1 LLAIASGI
9 TISGA
14 YKPVSP
20 FIMIISQLT
29 RYIRHMM
36 TISILLPLKMRLSAL
51 SLTFSSLLALST
63 ATPVMAQTEAYDAIA
78 SAESQWDFINT
89 YCTECHNFEDYSG
102 GLDFTTMFV
111 DEVPENAHV
120 WEKAIQKLRGRM
132 MPPPGQEKPGEEA
145 RISFVNWLEAY
156 LDEAAEKD
164 PVYHSH
170 AIHRLN
176 RKEYAN
182 AIRDLTG
189 LGIKPADILPE
200 DSSLDGFDN
209 IAEALDVTPAFIN
222 QYVLAARSVMEQAI
236 GDKTPATGS
245 TTYFP
250 EEELPIR
257 MQGGGSQQQHI
268 AGLPLGTR
276 GGMLV
281 DHWFPADGEYAVNV
295 GDFNL
300 YAWMFN
306 IEFENTMIVT
316 VDGEK
321 VYQTVLGGDK
331 DRIALDLDQ
340 AAPMDD
346 INGRT
351 KNIRFSTTAGP
362 HKVGVTFIRRTFAE
376 SDDRLEP
383 PIPGTLQDRILSIP
397 SVEIRGP
404 FNPSGLSST
413 PSREK
418 IFSCYPL
425 NSSEETECAT
435 QIITEFA
442 TLAYRRPVTEQEM
455 GPLLAFYNQGFDMG
469 GFEEGV
475 RRALTRALASP
486 NFLYRIQTAPDNLAP
501 GEVYEIDDLELAT
514 RLSFFLWSSIPD
526 RELLDLAIAGKLSDP
541 AVMNQQIDRM
551 IEDPRSFTLSSNFA
565 YQWLGLSKLDEI
577 NPDGGVYPYAFGAGD
592 LRPDFKQEL
601 ELFIDAIIRD
611 DHSVVDLL
619 DAKFSF
625 LNERLALHYG
635 INNVKGNRLRRVEL
649 EDSTRWGL
657 LGKGGILMSSAYPNR
672 TSPVLRGA
680 WILENIMGTPPPV
693 PPPNV
698 EDLPENETGKP
709 ATTVRE
715 RLEQHRANPTCNAC
729 HAVMDPLG
737 FALENFDAVGHWREI
752 DRFSRDMID
761 SSGVLPSGAGVNGPD
776 DLRMSLTEDPAM
788 FARTVT
794 TRLMTYA
801 LGRPLEAEDMPLVR
815 TLVKNAAAEDYRF
828 SSLIKGIVAS
838 QAFRF
843 NAVPDNEGHE
853 NMVAD
858 N

>member
-1 LLAIASGI
+1 
-9 TISGA
+9 
-14 YKPVSP
+14 
-20 FIMIISQLT
+20 
-29 RYIRHMM
+29 MM
-36 TISILLPLKMRLSAL
+36 TRTDKLNPLLLIPALL
-51 SLTFSSLLALST
+51 SLVAANPLA
-63 ATPVMAQTEAYDAIA
+63 AQQDAAYDAMA
-78 SAESQWDFINT
+78 NADQQWEFINE

-102 GLDFTTMFV
+102 GVDFTTMFV
-111 DEVPENAHV
+111 DEIPQHAET
-120 WEKAIQKLRGRM
+120 WEKAVMKLRGRM
-132 MPPPGQEKPGEEA
+132 MPPPGQETPSEETLE
-145 RISFVNWLEAY
+145 SFVTWLESY

-164 PVYHSH
+164 PVYHSMP
-170 AIHRLN
+170 IHRLN
-176 RKEYAN
+176 RKEYTN

-189 LGIKPADILPE
+189 IEIEPAAILPE
-200 DSSLDGFDN
+200 DNSLDGFDN
-209 IAEALDVTPAFIN
+209 IAEALNVTPAFIN
-222 QYVLAARSVMEQAI
+222 QYVLAARSIMEQAI
-236 GDKTPATGS
+236 GDKSPATGS

-268 AGLPLGTR
+268 EGLPLGTR

-281 DHWFPADGEYAVNV
+281 EHWFPADGEYAVNV

-300 YAWMFN
+300 FAWMFN

-321 VYQTVLGGDK
+321 VYQTVLGGDE

-351 KNIRFSTTAGP
+351 KDIRFTTTAGP
-362 HKVGVTFIRRTFAE
+362 HNIGVTFIRRTFAE

-404 FNPSGLSST
+404 FNPTGISMT

-418 IFSCYPL
+418 IFSCYPE
-425 NSSEETECAT
+425 SPAEEMDCALE
-435 QIITEFA
+435 IITDF
-442 TLAYRRPVTEQEM
+442 TSLAYRRPLTDDDM
-455 GPLLAFYNQGFDMG
+455 TPLLDFYDQGYAIG

-486 NFLYRIQTAPDNLAP
+486 NFLYRIQTGPQDLEP
-501 GEVYEIDDLELAT
+501 GEVYALDDLELAT

-526 RELLDLAIAGKLSDP
+526 RELLDLAIAGELSDLDTFD
-541 AVMNQQIDRM
+541 AQIERM
-551 IEDPRSFTLSSNFA
+551 IADPRSSTLASNFA
-565 YQWLGLSKLDEI
+565 YQWLELSKLDEI
-577 NPDGGVYPYAFGAGD
+577 NPDGGIFPYAFGAGD
-592 LRPDFKQEL
+592 LRPDFKREL
-601 ELFIDAIIRD
+601 ELFIDSIIRED
-611 DHSVVDLL
+611 QSVMTLL
-619 DAKFSF
+619 TADYSF

-635 INNVKGNRLRRVEL
+635 IRNVKGNRFRRVEL
-649 EDSTRWGL
+649 ADSSRWGL
-657 LGKGGILMSSAYPNR
+657 LGKGGILMSAAYPNR

-693 PPPNV
+693 PPPDV
-698 EDLPENETGKP
+698 EDLAENEVGKP

-715 RLEQHRANPTCNAC
+715 RLEQHRQNPTCFAC

-737 FALENFDAVGHWREI
+737 FALENFDAVGHWRNI
-752 DRFSRDMID
+752 DRYSRDPID
-761 SSGVLPSGAGVNGPD
+761 ASGVLPSGEPVDGPD
-776 DLRMSLTEDPAM
+776 DLRKALTEDPSM

-794 TRLMTYA
+794 TRLLTYA
-801 LGRPLEAEDMPLVR
+801 LGRPVEAVDMPQVRELVR
-815 TLVKNAAAEDYRF
+815 QAAQDDYRF
-828 SSLIKGIVAS
+828 SSLIKGIANS
-838 QAFRF
+838 EAFRYSV
-843 NAVPDNEGHE
+843 VPGASDDGH
-853 NMVAD
+853 MVAD

>member
-1 LLAIASGI
+1 
-9 TISGA
+9 
-14 YKPVSP
+14 
-20 FIMIISQLT
+20 
-29 RYIRHMM
+29 MM
-36 TISILLPLKMRLSAL
+36 TRTDKLNPLLLIPALL
-51 SLTFSSLLALST
+51 SLVAANPLA
-63 ATPVMAQTEAYDAIA
+63 AQQDAAYDAMA
-78 SAESQWDFINT
+78 NADQQWEFINE

-102 GLDFTTMFV
+102 GVDFTTMFV
-111 DEVPENAHV
+111 DEIPQHAET
-120 WEKAIQKLRGRM
+120 WEKAVMKLRGRM
-132 MPPPGQEKPGEEA
+132 MPPPGQETPSEETLE
-145 RISFVNWLEAY
+145 SFVTWLESY

-164 PVYHSH
+164 PVYHSMP
-170 AIHRLN
+170 IHRLN
-176 RKEYAN
+176 RKEYTN

-189 LGIKPADILPE
+189 IEIEPAAILPE
-200 DSSLDGFDN
+200 DNSLDGFDN
-209 IAEALDVTPAFIN
+209 IAEALNVTPAFIN
-222 QYVLAARSVMEQAI
+222 QYVLAARSIMEQAI
-236 GDKTPATGS
+236 GDKSPATGS

-268 AGLPLGTR
+268 EGLPLGTR

-281 DHWFPADGEYAVNV
+281 EHWFPADGEYAVNV

-300 YAWMFN
+300 FAWMFN

-321 VYQTVLGGDK
+321 VYQTVLGGDE

-351 KNIRFSTTAGP
+351 KDIRFTTTAGP
-362 HKVGVTFIRRTFAE
+362 HNIGVTFIRRTFAE

-404 FNPSGLSST
+404 FNPTGISMT

-418 IFSCYPL
+418 IFSCYPE
-425 NSSEETECAT
+425 SPAEEMDCALE
-435 QIITEFA
+435 IITDF
-442 TLAYRRPVTEQEM
+442 TSLAYRRPLTDDDM
-455 GPLLAFYNQGFDMG
+455 TPLLDFYDQGYAIG

-486 NFLYRIQTAPDNLAP
+486 NFLYRIQTGPQDLEP
-501 GEVYEIDDLELAT
+501 GEVYALDDLELAT

-526 RELLDLAIAGKLSDP
+526 RELLDLAIAGELSDLDTFD
-541 AVMNQQIDRM
+541 AQIERM
-551 IEDPRSFTLSSNFA
+551 IADPRSSTLASNFA
-565 YQWLGLSKLDEI
+565 YQWLELSKLDEI
-577 NPDGGVYPYAFGAGD
+577 KPDGGIFPYAFGAGD
-592 LRPDFKQEL
+592 LRPDFKREL
-601 ELFIDAIIRD
+601 ELFIDSIIRED
-611 DHSVVDLL
+611 QSVMALL
-619 DAKFSF
+619 TADYSF

-635 INNVKGNRLRRVEL
+635 IRNVKGNRFRRVEL
-649 EDSTRWGL
+649 ADSSRWGL
-657 LGKGGILMSSAYPNR
+657 LGKGGILMSAAYPNR

-693 PPPNV
+693 PPPDV
-698 EDLPENETGKP
+698 EDLAENEVGKP

-715 RLEQHRANPTCNAC
+715 RLEQHRQNPTCFAC

-737 FALENFDAVGHWREI
+737 FALENFDAVGHWRNI
-752 DRFSRDMID
+752 DRYSRDPID
-761 SSGVLPSGAGVNGPD
+761 ASGVLPSGEPVDGPD
-776 DLRMSLTEDPAM
+776 DLRKALTEDPSM

-794 TRLMTYA
+794 TRLLTYA
-801 LGRPLEAEDMPLVR
+801 LGRPVEAVDMPQVRELVR
-815 TLVKNAAAEDYRF
+815 QAAQDDYRF
-828 SSLIKGIVAS
+828 SSLIKGIANS
-838 QAFRF
+838 EAFRYSV
-843 NAVPDNEGHE
+843 VPGASDDGH
-853 NMVAD
+853 MVAD

>member
-1 LLAIASGI
+1 MTLPMLNLQFPRLALVLS
-9 TISGA
+9 
-14 YKPVSP
+14 
-20 FIMIISQLT
+20 
-29 RYIRHMM
+29 
-36 TISILLPLKMRLSAL
+36 SILAL
-51 SLTFSSLLALST
+51 
-63 ATPVMAQTEAYDAIA
+63 TPINTIQAQEQAFQAMANGDA
-78 SAESQWDFINT
+78 QWEFINQ

-111 DEVPENAHV
+111 DEIPENAHV

-132 MPPPGQEKPGEEA
+132 MPPPGQEKPGEQSLF
-145 RISFVNWLEAY
+145 SFVNWLESY
-156 LDEAAEKD
+156 LDEAAEVD
-164 PVYHSH
+164 PVYHGIP
-170 AIHRLN
+170 IHRLN
-176 RKEYAN
+176 RKEYGN
-182 AIRDLTG
+182 AIRDLTS
-189 LGIKPADILPE
+189 IEIEPADILPE
-200 DSSLDGFDN
+200 DNSLEGFDN

-222 QYVLAARSVMEQAI
+222 QYVLAARSIMEQAI
-236 GDKTPATGS
+236 GDKTPSTGS

-250 EEELPIR
+250 KEDLPIR

-276 GGMLV
+276 GGMLIE
-281 DHWFPADGEYAVNV
+281 HWFPADGEYAINV

-300 YAWMFN
+300 FAWMFN

-321 VYQTVLGGDK
+321 IYQTVLGGDD

-351 KNIRFSTTAGP
+351 KNIPFTTTAGP

-404 FNPSGLSST
+404 FNPTGLSAT
-413 PSREK
+413 PSRDK
-418 IFSCYPL
+418 IFSCYPESTVQE
-425 NSSEETECAT
+425 NECA
-435 QIITEFA
+435 ITVITDFA
-442 TLAYRRPVTEQEM
+442 TLAYRRPVTEQDME
-455 GPLLAFYNQGFDMG
+455 PLLAFYEQGYGLG

-486 NFLYRIQTAPDNLAP
+486 NFLYRTQTTPENIAP
-501 GEVYEIDDLELAT
+501 GAIYALDDIELAT

-526 RELLDLAIAGKLSDP
+526 RELLNLATAGQLSQP
-541 AVMNQQIDRM
+541 GVINQQIDRM
-551 IEDPRSFTLSSNFA
+551 IADPRSSILASNFA

-577 NPDGGVYPYAFGAGD
+577 NPDGAIYPYAYGAGD
-592 LRPDFKQEL
+592 LRPDFRIEL
-601 ELFIDAIIRD
+601 ELFIDSLIKD
-611 DHSVVDLL
+611 DRSVIDLL
-619 DAKFSF
+619 DANFSY

-635 INNVKGNRLRRVEL
+635 INTVKGNRFRRVEL
-649 EDSTRWGL
+649 QDSTRWGL
-657 LGKGGILMSSAYPNR
+657 MGKGGILMSSAYPNR

-698 EDLPENETGKP
+698 EDLPENVAGEA
-709 ATTVRE
+709 ATTVRA

-752 DRFSRDMID
+752 DRFSRDPID
-761 SSGVLPSGAGVNGPD
+761 SSGVLPSGAPVNGPN
-776 DLRMSLTEDPAM
+776 DLRESLTADPAM
-788 FARTVT
+788 FSRTVT
-794 TRLMTYA
+794 TRLMTFA
-801 LGRPLEAEDMPLVR
+801 LGRPVEASDMPLVR
-815 TLVKNAAAEDYRF
+815 SLVENAATEEYRF
-828 SSLIKGIVAS
+828 SSLIKGIVS
-838 QAFRF
+838 SPAFQY
-843 NAVPDNEGHE
+843 NIAPSAEQDLLVAE
-853 NMVAD
+853 N
-858 N
+858 

>member
-1 LLAIASGI
+1 
-9 TISGA
+9 
-14 YKPVSP
+14 
-20 FIMIISQLT
+20 
-29 RYIRHMM
+29 M
-36 TISILLPLKMRLSAL
+36 TISTLLPLKRRFSAL
-51 SLTFSSLLALST
+51 SLTFTSVLLLATTSP
-63 ATPVMAQTEAYDAIA
+63 ARAQTGAYDAMA
-78 SAESQWDFINT
+78 NAESQWDFINT

-132 MPPPGQEKPGEEA
+132 MPPPGQEKPGEETLV
-145 RISFVNWLEAY
+145 SFVNWLESY
-156 LDEAAEKD
+156 LDEAAQKD
-164 PVYHSH
+164 PVYHSLS
-170 AIHRLN
+170 IHRLN

-189 LGIKPADILPE
+189 LEIKPADILPE
-200 DSSLDGFDN
+200 DNSLDGFDN

-222 QYVLAARSVMEQAI
+222 QYVLAARAIMEQAV
-236 GDKTPATGS
+236 GDKSPATGS

-257 MQGGGSQQQHI
+257 MQGGGSQQQHV

-351 KNIRFSTTAGP
+351 KDIRFSTTAGP

-418 IFSCYPL
+418 IFSCYPE
-425 NSSEETECAT
+425 NSAEESQCAME
-435 QIITEFA
+435 IITDFA
-442 TLAYRRPVTEQEM
+442 TLAYRRPLTEQDME
-455 GPLLAFYNQGFDMG
+455 PLLAFYRQGFDMG

-486 NFLYRIQTAPDNLAP
+486 NFLYRTQTPPENLEP
-501 GEVYEIDDLELAT
+501 GDVYEIDDLELAT

-526 RELLDLAIAGKLSDP
+526 RELLDLAISGELSDP
-541 AVMNQQIDRM
+541 AVMDKQIDRM
-551 IEDPRSFTLSSNFA
+551 IADPRSFTLASNFA

-592 LRPDFKQEL
+592 LRPDFKKEL

-625 LNERLALHYG
+625 INERLALHYG
-635 INNVKGNRLRRVEL
+635 INSVKGNRFRRVEL
-649 EDSTRWGL
+649 DDSTRWGL

-752 DRFSRDMID
+752 DRFSRDPID

-776 DLRMSLTEDPAM
+776 DLRKSLTDNPSM

-801 LGRPLEAEDMPLVR
+801 LGRAVEAEDMPLVR
-815 TLVKNAAAEDYRF
+815 SLVRSSAAEDYRF
-828 SSLIKGIVAS
+828 SSLIKGIVS
-838 QAFRF
+838 SPAFRF
-843 NAVPDNEGHE
+843 NAVPESGNDE
-853 NMVAD
+853 NMVAE

>member
-1 LLAIASGI
+1 
-9 TISGA
+9 
-14 YKPVSP
+14 
-20 FIMIISQLT
+20 
-29 RYIRHMM
+29 MM
-36 TISILLPLKMRLSAL
+36 TRTDKLNPLLLIPALL
-51 SLTFSSLLALST
+51 SLVAANPLA
-63 ATPVMAQTEAYDAIA
+63 AQQDAAYDAMA
-78 SAESQWDFINT
+78 NADQQWEFINE

-102 GLDFTTMFV
+102 GVDFTTMFV
-111 DEVPENAHV
+111 DEIPQHAET
-120 WEKAIQKLRGRM
+120 WEKAVMKLRGRM
-132 MPPPGQEKPGEEA
+132 MPPPGQETPSEETLE
-145 RISFVNWLEAY
+145 SFVTWLESY

-164 PVYHSH
+164 PVYHSMP
-170 AIHRLN
+170 IHRLN
-176 RKEYAN
+176 RKEYTN

-189 LGIKPADILPE
+189 IEIEPAAILPE
-200 DSSLDGFDN
+200 DNSLDGFDN
-209 IAEALDVTPAFIN
+209 ISEALNVTPAFIN
-222 QYVLAARSVMEQAI
+222 QYVLAARSIMEQAI
-236 GDKTPATGS
+236 GDKSPATGS

-268 AGLPLGTR
+268 EGLPLGTR

-281 DHWFPADGEYAVNV
+281 EHWFPADGEYAVNV

-300 YAWMFN
+300 FAWMFN

-321 VYQTVLGGDK
+321 VYQTVLGGDE

-351 KNIRFSTTAGP
+351 KDIRFTTTAGP
-362 HKVGVTFIRRTFAE
+362 HNIGVTFIRRTFAE

-404 FNPSGLSST
+404 FNPTGISMT

-418 IFSCYPL
+418 IFSCYPE
-425 NSSEETECAT
+425 SPAEEMDCALE
-435 QIITEFA
+435 IITDF
-442 TLAYRRPVTEQEM
+442 TSLAYRRPLTDDDM
-455 GPLLAFYNQGFDMG
+455 TPLLDFYDQGYAIG

-486 NFLYRIQTAPDNLAP
+486 NFLYRIQTGPQDLEP
-501 GEVYEIDDLELAT
+501 GEVYALDDLELAT

-526 RELLDLAIAGKLSDP
+526 RELLDLAIAGELSDLDTFD
-541 AVMNQQIDRM
+541 AQIERM
-551 IEDPRSFTLSSNFA
+551 IADPRSSTLASNFA
-565 YQWLGLSKLDEI
+565 YQWLELSKLDEI
-577 NPDGGVYPYAFGAGD
+577 NPDGGIFPYAFGAGD
-592 LRPDFKQEL
+592 LRPDFKREL
-601 ELFIDAIIRD
+601 ELFIDSIIRED
-611 DHSVVDLL
+611 QSVMALL
-619 DAKFSF
+619 TADYSF

-635 INNVKGNRLRRVEL
+635 IRNVKGNRFRRVEL
-649 EDSTRWGL
+649 ADSSRWGL
-657 LGKGGILMSSAYPNR
+657 LGKGGILMSAAYPNR

-693 PPPNV
+693 PPPDV
-698 EDLPENETGKP
+698 EDLAENEVGKP

-715 RLEQHRANPTCNAC
+715 RLEQHRQNPTCFAC

-737 FALENFDAVGHWREI
+737 FALENFDAVGHWRNI
-752 DRFSRDMID
+752 DRYSRDPID
-761 SSGVLPSGAGVNGPD
+761 ASGVLPSGEPVDGPD
-776 DLRMSLTEDPAM
+776 DLRKALTEDPSM

-794 TRLMTYA
+794 TRLLTYA
-801 LGRPLEAEDMPLVR
+801 LGRPVEAVDMPQVRELVR
-815 TLVKNAAAEDYRF
+815 QAAQDDYRF
-828 SSLIKGIVAS
+828 SSLIKGIANS
-838 QAFRF
+838 EAFRYSV
-843 NAVPDNEGHE
+843 VPGASDDGH
-853 NMVAD
+853 MVAD

>member
-1 LLAIASGI
+1 
-9 TISGA
+9 
-14 YKPVSP
+14 
-20 FIMIISQLT
+20 
-29 RYIRHMM
+29 MM
-36 TISILLPLKMRLSAL
+36 TRTDKLNPLLLIPALL
-51 SLTFSSLLALST
+51 SLVAANPLA
-63 ATPVMAQTEAYDAIA
+63 AQQDAAYDAMA
-78 SAESQWDFINT
+78 NADQQLEFINE

-102 GLDFTTMFV
+102 GVDFTTMFV
-111 DEVPENAHV
+111 DEIPQHAET
-120 WEKAIQKLRGRM
+120 WEKAVMKLRGRM
-132 MPPPGQEKPGEEA
+132 MPPPGQETPSEETLE
-145 RISFVNWLEAY
+145 SFVTWLESY

-164 PVYHSH
+164 PVYHSMP
-170 AIHRLN
+170 IHRLN
-176 RKEYAN
+176 RKEYTN

-189 LGIKPADILPE
+189 IEIEPAAILPE
-200 DSSLDGFDN
+200 DNSLDGFDN
-209 IAEALDVTPAFIN
+209 IAEALNVTPAFIN
-222 QYVLAARSVMEQAI
+222 QYVLAARSIMEQAI
-236 GDKTPATGS
+236 GDKSPATGS

-268 AGLPLGTR
+268 EGLPLGTR

-281 DHWFPADGEYAVNV
+281 EHWFPADGEYAVNV

-300 YAWMFN
+300 FAWMFN

-321 VYQTVLGGDK
+321 VYQTVLGGDE

-351 KNIRFSTTAGP
+351 KDIRFTTTAGP
-362 HKVGVTFIRRTFAE
+362 HNIGVTFIRRTFAE

-404 FNPSGLSST
+404 FNPTGISMT

-418 IFSCYPL
+418 IFSCYPE
-425 NSSEETECAT
+425 SPAEEMDCALE
-435 QIITEFA
+435 IITDF
-442 TLAYRRPVTEQEM
+442 TSLAYRRPLTDDDM
-455 GPLLAFYNQGFDMG
+455 TPLLDFYDQGYAIG

-486 NFLYRIQTAPDNLAP
+486 NFLYRIQTGPQDLEP
-501 GEVYEIDDLELAT
+501 GEVYALDDLELAT

-526 RELLDLAIAGKLSDP
+526 RELLDLAIAGELSDLDTFD
-541 AVMNQQIDRM
+541 AQIERM
-551 IEDPRSFTLSSNFA
+551 IADPRSSTLASNFA
-565 YQWLGLSKLDEI
+565 YQWLELSKLDEI
-577 NPDGGVYPYAFGAGD
+577 NPDGGIFPYAFGAGD
-592 LRPDFKQEL
+592 LRPDFKREL
-601 ELFIDAIIRD
+601 ELFIDSIIRED
-611 DHSVVDLL
+611 QSVMALL
-619 DAKFSF
+619 TADYSF

-635 INNVKGNRLRRVEL
+635 IRNVKGNRFRRVEL
-649 EDSTRWGL
+649 ADSSRWGL
-657 LGKGGILMSSAYPNR
+657 LGKGGILMSAAYPNR

-693 PPPNV
+693 PPPDV
-698 EDLPENETGKP
+698 EDLAENEVGKP

-715 RLEQHRANPTCNAC
+715 RLEQHRQNPTCFAC

-737 FALENFDAVGHWREI
+737 FALENFDAVGHWRNI
-752 DRFSRDMID
+752 DRYSRDPID
-761 SSGVLPSGAGVNGPD
+761 ASGVLPSGEPVDGPD
-776 DLRMSLTEDPAM
+776 DLRKALTEDPSM

-794 TRLMTYA
+794 TRLLTYA
-801 LGRPLEAEDMPLVR
+801 LGRPVEAVDMPQVRELVR
-815 TLVKNAAAEDYRF
+815 QAAQDDYRF
-828 SSLIKGIVAS
+828 SSLIKGIANS
-838 QAFRF
+838 EAFRYSV
-843 NAVPDNEGHE
+843 VPGASDDGH
-853 NMVAD
+853 MVAD

>member
-1 LLAIASGI
+1 
-9 TISGA
+9 
-14 YKPVSP
+14 
-20 FIMIISQLT
+20 
-29 RYIRHMM
+29 MM
-36 TISILLPLKMRLSAL
+36 TRTDKLNPLLLIPALL
-51 SLTFSSLLALST
+51 SLVAANPLA
-63 ATPVMAQTEAYDAIA
+63 AQQDAAYDAMA
-78 SAESQWDFINT
+78 NADQQWEFINE

-102 GLDFTTMFV
+102 GVDFTTMFV
-111 DEVPENAHV
+111 DEIPQHAET
-120 WEKAIQKLRGRM
+120 WEKAVMKLRGRM
-132 MPPPGQEKPGEEA
+132 MPPPGQETPSEETLE
-145 RISFVNWLEAY
+145 SFVTWLESY

-164 PVYHSH
+164 PVYHSMP
-170 AIHRLN
+170 IHRLN
-176 RKEYAN
+176 RKEYTN

-189 LGIKPADILPE
+189 IEIEPAAILPE
-200 DSSLDGFDN
+200 DNSLDGFDN
-209 IAEALDVTPAFIN
+209 IAEALNVTPAFIN
-222 QYVLAARSVMEQAI
+222 QYVLAARSIMEQAI
-236 GDKTPATGS
+236 GDKSPATGS

-268 AGLPLGTR
+268 EGLPLGTR

-281 DHWFPADGEYAVNV
+281 EHWFPADGEYAVNV

-300 YAWMFN
+300 FAWMFN

-321 VYQTVLGGDK
+321 VYQTVLGGDE

-351 KNIRFSTTAGP
+351 KDIRFTTTAGP
-362 HKVGVTFIRRTFAE
+362 HNIGVTFIRRTFAE

-404 FNPSGLSST
+404 FNPTGISMT

-418 IFSCYPL
+418 IFSCYPE
-425 NSSEETECAT
+425 SPAEEMDCALE
-435 QIITEFA
+435 IITDF
-442 TLAYRRPVTEQEM
+442 TSLAYRRPLTDDDM
-455 GPLLAFYNQGFDMG
+455 TPLLDFYDQGYAIG

-486 NFLYRIQTAPDNLAP
+486 NFLYRIQTGPQDLEP
-501 GEVYEIDDLELAT
+501 GEVYALDDLELAT

-526 RELLDLAIAGKLSDP
+526 RELLDLAIAGELSDLDTFD
-541 AVMNQQIDRM
+541 AQIERM
-551 IEDPRSFTLSSNFA
+551 IADPRSSTLASNFA
-565 YQWLGLSKLDEI
+565 YQWLELSKLDEI
-577 NPDGGVYPYAFGAGD
+577 NPDGGFFPYAFGAGD
-592 LRPDFKQEL
+592 LRPDFKREL
-601 ELFIDAIIRD
+601 ELFIDSIIRED
-611 DHSVVDLL
+611 QSVMALL
-619 DAKFSF
+619 TADYSF

-635 INNVKGNRLRRVEL
+635 IRNVKGNRFRRVEL
-649 EDSTRWGL
+649 ADSSRWGL
-657 LGKGGILMSSAYPNR
+657 LGKGGILMSAAYPNR

-693 PPPNV
+693 PPPDV
-698 EDLPENETGKP
+698 EDLAENEVGKP

-715 RLEQHRANPTCNAC
+715 RLEQHRQNPTCFAC

-737 FALENFDAVGHWREI
+737 FALENFDAVGHWRNI
-752 DRFSRDMID
+752 DRYSRDPID
-761 SSGVLPSGAGVNGPD
+761 ASGVLPSGEPIDGPD
-776 DLRMSLTEDPAM
+776 DLRKALTEDPSM

-794 TRLMTYA
+794 TRLLTYA
-801 LGRPLEAEDMPLVR
+801 LGRPVEAVDMPQVRELVR
-815 TLVKNAAAEDYRF
+815 QAAQDDYRF
-828 SSLIKGIVAS
+828 SSLIKGIANS
-838 QAFRF
+838 EAFRYSV
-843 NAVPDNEGHE
+843 VPGASDDGH
-853 NMVAD
+853 MVAD

>member
-1 LLAIASGI
+1 
-9 TISGA
+9 
-14 YKPVSP
+14 
-20 FIMIISQLT
+20 
-29 RYIRHMM
+29 MM
-36 TISILLPLKMRLSAL
+36 TRTDKLNPLLLIPALL
-51 SLTFSSLLALST
+51 SLVAANPLA
-63 ATPVMAQTEAYDAIA
+63 AQQDAAYDAMA
-78 SAESQWDFINT
+78 NADQQWEFINE

-102 GLDFTTMFV
+102 GVDFTTMFV
-111 DEVPENAHV
+111 DEIPQHAET
-120 WEKAIQKLRGRM
+120 WEKAVMKLRGRM
-132 MPPPGQEKPGEEA
+132 MPPPGQETPSEETLE
-145 RISFVNWLEAY
+145 SFVTWLESY

-164 PVYHSH
+164 PVYHSMP
-170 AIHRLN
+170 IHRLN
-176 RKEYAN
+176 RKEYTN

-189 LGIKPADILPE
+189 IEIEPAAILPE
-200 DSSLDGFDN
+200 DNSLDGFDN
-209 IAEALDVTPAFIN
+209 IAEALNVTPAFIN
-222 QYVLAARSVMEQAI
+222 QYVLAARSIMEQAI
-236 GDKTPATGS
+236 GDKSPATGS

-268 AGLPLGTR
+268 EGLPLGTR

-281 DHWFPADGEYAVNV
+281 EHWFPADGEYAVNV

-300 YAWMFN
+300 FAWMFN

-321 VYQTVLGGDK
+321 VYQTVLGGDE

-351 KNIRFSTTAGP
+351 KDIRFTTTAGP
-362 HKVGVTFIRRTFAE
+362 HNIGVTFIRRTFAE

-404 FNPSGLSST
+404 FNPTGISMT

-418 IFSCYPL
+418 IFSCYPE
-425 NSSEETECAT
+425 SPAEEMDCALE
-435 QIITEFA
+435 IITDF
-442 TLAYRRPVTEQEM
+442 TSLAYRRPLTDDDM
-455 GPLLAFYNQGFDMG
+455 TPLLDFYDQGYAIG

-486 NFLYRIQTAPDNLAP
+486 NFLYRIQTGPQDLEP
-501 GEVYEIDDLELAT
+501 GEVYALDDLELAT

-526 RELLDLAIAGKLSDP
+526 RELLDLAIAGELSDP
-541 AVMNQQIDRM
+541 DTFDAQIDRM
-551 IEDPRSFTLSSNFA
+551 IADPRSSTLASNFA
-565 YQWLGLSKLDEI
+565 YQWLELSKLDEI
-577 NPDGGVYPYAFGAGD
+577 NPDGGIFPYAFGAGD
-592 LRPDFKQEL
+592 LRPDFKREL
-601 ELFIDAIIRD
+601 ELFIDSIIRED
-611 DHSVVDLL
+611 QSVMALL
-619 DAKFSF
+619 TADYSF

-635 INNVKGNRLRRVEL
+635 IRNVKGNRFRRVEL
-649 EDSTRWGL
+649 ADSSRWGL
-657 LGKGGILMSSAYPNR
+657 LGKGGILMSAAYPNR

-693 PPPNV
+693 PPPDV
-698 EDLPENETGKP
+698 EDLAENEVGKP

-715 RLEQHRANPTCNAC
+715 RLEQHRQNPTCFAC

-737 FALENFDAVGHWREI
+737 FALENFDAVGHWRNI
-752 DRFSRDMID
+752 DRYSRDPID
-761 SSGVLPSGAGVNGPD
+761 ASGVLPSGEPVDGPD
-776 DLRMSLTEDPAM
+776 DLRKALTEDPSM

-794 TRLMTYA
+794 TRLLTYA
-801 LGRPLEAEDMPLVR
+801 LGRPVEAVDMPQVRELVR
-815 TLVKNAAAEDYRF
+815 QAAQDDYRF
-828 SSLIKGIVAS
+828 SSLIKGIANS
-838 QAFRF
+838 EAFRYSV
-843 NAVPDNEGHE
+843 VPGASDDGH
-853 NMVAD
+853 MVAD

>member
-1 LLAIASGI
+1 MTLPMFNLQF
-9 TISGA
+9 
-14 YKPVSP
+14 PR
-20 FIMIISQLT
+20 LT
-29 RYIRHMM
+29 LVLS
-36 TISILLPLKMRLSAL
+36 SILAL
-51 SLTFSSLLALST
+51 APFNTIQAQEQALQ
-63 ATPVMAQTEAYDAIA
+63 AMANGDA
-78 SAESQWDFINT
+78 QWEFINQ

-111 DEVPENAHV
+111 DEIPENAHV

-132 MPPPGQEKPGEEA
+132 MPPPGQEKPGEETLF
-145 RISFVNWLEAY
+145 SFVSWLESY
-156 LDEAAEKD
+156 LDEASEVD
-164 PVYHSH
+164 PVYHGIP
-170 AIHRLN
+170 IHRLN

-189 LGIKPADILPE
+189 IEINPADILPE
-200 DSSLDGFDN
+200 DNSLEGFDN

-222 QYVLAARSVMEQAI
+222 QYVLAARSIMEQAI
-236 GDKTPATGS
+236 GDKTPSTGS

-276 GGMLV
+276 GGMLI

-300 YAWMFN
+300 FAWMFN

-321 VYQTVLGGDK
+321 VYQTVLGGDN

-351 KNIRFSTTAGP
+351 KNIPFTTTAGP

-404 FNPSGLSST
+404 FNPTGLSAT
-413 PSREK
+413 PSRDK
-418 IFSCYPL
+418 IFSCYPE
-425 NSSEETECAT
+425 NTAQENDCA
-435 QIITEFA
+435 ISLITDFA
-442 TLAYRRPVTEQEM
+442 TLAYRRPVTEEDM
-455 GPLLAFYNQGFDMG
+455 EPLLAFYEQGYGLG

-475 RRALTRALASP
+475 RRALTRTLASP
-486 NFLYRIQTAPDNLAP
+486 NFLYRTQTTPANIAP
-501 GEVYEIDDLELAT
+501 GAIYALDDLELAT

-526 RELLDLAIAGKLSDP
+526 RELLDLAKAGQLSEPD
-541 AVMNQQIDRM
+541 VMNQQIDRM
-551 IEDPRSFTLSSNFA
+551 IADPRSSILASNFA

-577 NPDGGVYPYAFGAGD
+577 NPDGAIYPYAYGAGD
-592 LRPDFKQEL
+592 LRPDFKVEL
-601 ELFIDAIIRD
+601 ELFIDSLIKD
-611 DHSVVDLL
+611 DRSVIDLL
-619 DAKFSF
+619 DANFSY

-635 INNVKGNRLRRVEL
+635 INTVKGNRFRRVEL
-649 EDSTRWGL
+649 QDSTRWGL
-657 LGKGGILMSSAYPNR
+657 MGKGGILMSSAYPNR

-698 EDLPENETGKP
+698 EDLPENVAGEA

-752 DRFSRDMID
+752 DRFSRDPID
-761 SSGVLPSGAGVNGPD
+761 SSGVLPSGAPVNGPD
-776 DLRMSLTEDPAM
+776 DLRESLIADPAM
-788 FARTVT
+788 FSRTVT
-794 TRLMTYA
+794 TRLMTFA
-801 LGRPLEAEDMPLVR
+801 LGRPVEASDMPLVR
-815 TLVKNAAAEDYRF
+815 SLVQNAATEEYRF
-828 SSLIKGIVAS
+828 SSLIKGIVSSA
-838 QAFRF
+838 AFKY
-843 NAVPDNEGHE
+843 NIAPSSEQDHLVAE
-853 NMVAD
+853 N
-858 N
+858 

>member
-1 LLAIASGI
+1 
-9 TISGA
+9 
-14 YKPVSP
+14 
-20 FIMIISQLT
+20 
-29 RYIRHMM
+29 MM
-36 TISILLPLKMRLSAL
+36 TRTDKLNPLLLIPALL
-51 SLTFSSLLALST
+51 SLVAANPLA
-63 ATPVMAQTEAYDAIA
+63 AQQDAAYDAMA
-78 SAESQWDFINT
+78 NADQQWEFINE

-102 GLDFTTMFV
+102 GVDFTTMFV
-111 DEVPENAHV
+111 DEIPQHAET
-120 WEKAIQKLRGRM
+120 WEKAVMKLRGRM
-132 MPPPGQEKPGEEA
+132 MPPPGQETPSEETLE
-145 RISFVNWLEAY
+145 SFVTWLESY

-164 PVYHSH
+164 PVYHSMP
-170 AIHRLN
+170 IHRLN
-176 RKEYAN
+176 RKEYTN

-189 LGIKPADILPE
+189 IEIEPAAILPE
-200 DSSLDGFDN
+200 DNSLDGFDN
-209 IAEALDVTPAFIN
+209 IAEALNVTPAFIN
-222 QYVLAARSVMEQAI
+222 QYVLAARSIMEQAI
-236 GDKTPATGS
+236 GDKSPATGS

-268 AGLPLGTR
+268 EGLPLGTR

-281 DHWFPADGEYAVNV
+281 EHWFPADGEYAVNV

-300 YAWMFN
+300 FAWMFN

-321 VYQTVLGGDK
+321 VYQTVLGGDE

-351 KNIRFSTTAGP
+351 KDIRFTTTAGP
-362 HKVGVTFIRRTFAE
+362 HNIGVTFIRRTFAE

-404 FNPSGLSST
+404 FNPTGISMT

-418 IFSCYPL
+418 IFSCYPE
-425 NSSEETECAT
+425 SPAEEMDCALE
-435 QIITEFA
+435 IITDF
-442 TLAYRRPVTEQEM
+442 TSLAYRRPLTDDDM
-455 GPLLAFYNQGFDMG
+455 TPLLDFYDQGYAIG

-486 NFLYRIQTAPDNLAP
+486 NFLYRIQTGPQDLEP
-501 GEVYEIDDLELAT
+501 GEVYALDDLELAT

-526 RELLDLAIAGKLSDP
+526 RELLDLAIAGELSDLDTFD
-541 AVMNQQIDRM
+541 AQIERM
-551 IEDPRSFTLSSNFA
+551 IADPRSSTLASNFA
-565 YQWLGLSKLDEI
+565 YQWLELSKLDEI
-577 NPDGGVYPYAFGAGD
+577 NPDGGFFPYAFGAGD
-592 LRPDFKQEL
+592 LRPDFKREL
-601 ELFIDAIIRD
+601 ELFIDSIIRED
-611 DHSVVDLL
+611 QSVMALL
-619 DAKFSF
+619 TADYSF

-635 INNVKGNRLRRVEL
+635 IRNVKGNRFRRVEL
-649 EDSTRWGL
+649 ADSSRWGL
-657 LGKGGILMSSAYPNR
+657 LGKGGILMSAAYPNR

-693 PPPNV
+693 PPPDV
-698 EDLPENETGKP
+698 EDLAENEVGKP

-715 RLEQHRANPTCNAC
+715 RLEQHRQNPTCFAC

-737 FALENFDAVGHWREI
+737 FALENFDAVGHWRNI
-752 DRFSRDMID
+752 DRYSRDPID
-761 SSGVLPSGAGVNGPD
+761 ASGVLPSGEPVDGPD
-776 DLRMSLTEDPAM
+776 DLRKALTEDPSM

-794 TRLMTYA
+794 TRLLTYA
-801 LGRPLEAEDMPLVR
+801 LGRPVEAVDMPQVRELVR
-815 TLVKNAAAEDYRF
+815 QAAQDDYRF
-828 SSLIKGIVAS
+828 SSLIKGIANS
-838 QAFRF
+838 EAFRYSV
-843 NAVPDNEGHE
+843 VPGASDDGH
-853 NMVAD
+853 MVAD

>member
-1 LLAIASGI
+1 
-9 TISGA
+9 
-14 YKPVSP
+14 
-20 FIMIISQLT
+20 
-29 RYIRHMM
+29 MM
-36 TISILLPLKMRLSAL
+36 TRTDKLNPLLLIPALL
-51 SLTFSSLLALST
+51 SLVAANPLA
-63 ATPVMAQTEAYDAIA
+63 AQQDAAYDAMA
-78 SAESQWDFINT
+78 NADQQWEFINE

-102 GLDFTTMFV
+102 GVDFTTMFV
-111 DEVPENAHV
+111 DEIPQHAET
-120 WEKAIQKLRGRM
+120 WEKAVMKLRGRM
-132 MPPPGQEKPGEEA
+132 MPPPGQETPSEETLE
-145 RISFVNWLEAY
+145 SFVTWLESY

-164 PVYHSH
+164 PVYHSMP
-170 AIHRLN
+170 IHRLN
-176 RKEYAN
+176 RKEYTN

-189 LGIKPADILPE
+189 IEIEPAAILPE
-200 DSSLDGFDN
+200 DNSLDGFDN
-209 IAEALDVTPAFIN
+209 IAEALNVTPAFIN
-222 QYVLAARSVMEQAI
+222 QYVLAARSIMEQAI
-236 GDKTPATGS
+236 GDKSPATGS

-268 AGLPLGTR
+268 EGLPLGTR

-281 DHWFPADGEYAVNV
+281 EHWFPADGEYAVNV

-300 YAWMFN
+300 FAWMFN

-321 VYQTVLGGDK
+321 VYQTVLGGDE

-351 KNIRFSTTAGP
+351 KDIRFTTTAGP
-362 HKVGVTFIRRTFAE
+362 HNIGVTFIRRTFAE

-404 FNPSGLSST
+404 FNPTGISMT

-418 IFSCYPL
+418 IFSCYPE
-425 NSSEETECAT
+425 SPAEEMDCALE
-435 QIITEFA
+435 IITDF
-442 TLAYRRPVTEQEM
+442 TSLAYRRPLTDDDM
-455 GPLLAFYNQGFDMG
+455 TPLLDFYDQGYAIG

-486 NFLYRIQTAPDNLAP
+486 NFLYRIQTGPQDLEP
-501 GEVYEIDDLELAT
+501 GEVYALDDLELAT

-526 RELLDLAIAGKLSDP
+526 RELLDLAIAGELSDLDTFD
-541 AVMNQQIDRM
+541 AQIERM
-551 IEDPRSFTLSSNFA
+551 IADPRSSTLASNFA
-565 YQWLGLSKLDEI
+565 YQWLELSKLDEI
-577 NPDGGVYPYAFGAGD
+577 NPDGGIFPYAFGAGD
-592 LRPDFKQEL
+592 LRPDFKREL
-601 ELFIDAIIRD
+601 ELFIDSIIRED
-611 DHSVVDLL
+611 QSVMALL
-619 DAKFSF
+619 TADYSF

-635 INNVKGNRLRRVEL
+635 IRNVKGNRFRRVEL
-649 EDSTRWGL
+649 ADSSRWGL
-657 LGKGGILMSSAYPNR
+657 LGKGGILMSAAYPNR

-693 PPPNV
+693 PPPDV
-698 EDLPENETGKP
+698 EDLAENEVGKP

-715 RLEQHRANPTCNAC
+715 RLEQHRQNPTCFAC

-737 FALENFDAVGHWREI
+737 FALENFDAVGHWRNI
-752 DRFSRDMID
+752 DRYSRDPID
-761 SSGVLPSGAGVNGPD
+761 ASGVLPSGEPVDGPD
-776 DLRMSLTEDPAM
+776 DLRKALTEDLSM

-794 TRLMTYA
+794 TRLLTYA
-801 LGRPLEAEDMPLVR
+801 LGRPVEAVDMPQVRELVR
-815 TLVKNAAAEDYRF
+815 QAAQDDYRF
-828 SSLIKGIVAS
+828 SSLIKGIANS
-838 QAFRF
+838 EAFRYSV
-843 NAVPDNEGHE
+843 VPGASDDGH
-853 NMVAD
+853 MVAD

>member
-1 LLAIASGI
+1 MNKTAS
-9 TISGA
+9 T
-14 YKPVSP
+14 P
-20 FIMIISQLT
+20 
-29 RYIRHMM
+29 RR
-36 TISILLPLKMRLSAL
+36 LKA
-51 SLTFSSLLALST
+51 LALSVST
-63 ATPVMAQTEAYDAIA
+63 LLVLATGGSVRAQQASDYEAMAEAD
-78 SAESQWDFINT
+78 EQWDFLND

-102 GLDFTTMFV
+102 GVDFTTMFV
-111 DEVPENAHV
+111 DEVPQHTET
-120 WEKAIQKLRGRM
+120 WEKAVMKLRGRM
-132 MPPPGQEKPGEEA
+132 MPPPGQKKPAEDTLEE
-145 RISFVNWLEAY
+145 FVGWLESY
-156 LDEAAEKD
+156 LDEAAEKN
-164 PVYHSH
+164 PVYHSVP
-170 AIHRLN
+170 IHRLN

-182 AIRDLTG
+182 AVRDLTG
-189 LGIKPADILPE
+189 IEIEPAAILPE
-200 DSSLDGFDN
+200 DNSLEGFDN
-209 IAEALDVTPAFIN
+209 IAEALNVTPAFIN
-222 QYVLAARSVMEQAI
+222 QYVLAARSIMEQAI

-281 DHWFPADGEYAVNV
+281 EHWFPADGEYAINV

-300 YAWMFN
+300 FAWMFN

-316 VDGEK
+316 IDGEK

-346 INGRT
+346 INSRT
-351 KNIRFSTTAGP
+351 KDIRFTTTAGP

-404 FNPSGLSST
+404 YNPSGISST

-418 IFSCYPL
+418 LFTCYPE
-425 NSSEETECAT
+425 SAGEEMDCAVE
-435 QIITEFA
+435 IIRDFA
-442 TLAYRRPVTEQEM
+442 SLAYRRPITDADM
-455 GPLLAFYNQGFDMG
+455 APLLAFYEQGHKIG

-486 NFLYRIQTAPDNLAP
+486 NFLYRIHIAPENLEP
-501 GEVYEIDDLELAT
+501 GDVYALDDLEIAT
-514 RLSFFLWSSIPD
+514 RLAFFLWSSIPD
-526 RELLDLAIAGKLSDP
+526 RELLDLAIAGKLTDEGVFE
-541 AVMNQQIDRM
+541 AQIERM
-551 IEDPRSFTLSSNFA
+551 IADPRSETLASNFA
-565 YQWLGLSKLDEI
+565 YQWLELSKLDEI
-577 NPDGGVYPYAFGAGD
+577 NPDGGIFPYAFGAGD
-592 LRPDFKQEL
+592 LRPDFKREL
-601 ELFIDAIIRD
+601 ELFIDSVIRED
-611 DHSVVDLL
+611 RPVHDLL
-619 DAKFSF
+619 TADYTF

-635 INNVKGNRLRRVEL
+635 IRNVKGNRFRRVEL
-649 EDSTRWGL
+649 ADSTRWGL
-657 LGKGGILMSSAYPNR
+657 LGKGGILMSAAYPNR

-698 EDLPENETGKP
+698 EDLAENEVGKP

-715 RLEQHRANPTCNAC
+715 RLEQHRQNPSCFAC
-729 HAVMDPLG
+729 HGVMDPLG
-737 FALENFDAVGHWREI
+737 FALENFDAVGHWRDI
-752 DRFSRDMID
+752 DRFSRDPID
-761 SSGVLPSGAGVNGPD
+761 ASGILPSGKPVTGPD
-776 DLRMSLTEDPAM
+776 DLREALTANPDM

-801 LGRPLEAEDMPLVR
+801 LGRPVEASDMPLVR
-815 TLVKNAAAEDYRF
+815 ELVSEAAEDDYRF
-828 SSLIKGIVAS
+828 SALIKGIANS
-838 QAFRF
+838 HAFRYSI
-843 NAVPDNEGHE
+843 VPESTDNF
-853 NMVAD
+853 VAG

>member
-1 LLAIASGI
+1 
-9 TISGA
+9 
-14 YKPVSP
+14 
-20 FIMIISQLT
+20 
-29 RYIRHMM
+29 MM
-36 TISILLPLKMRLSAL
+36 TRTDKLNPLLLIPALL
-51 SLTFSSLLALST
+51 SLVAANPLA
-63 ATPVMAQTEAYDAIA
+63 AQQDAAYDAMA
-78 SAESQWDFINT
+78 NADQQWEFINE

-102 GLDFTTMFV
+102 GVDFTTMFV
-111 DEVPENAHV
+111 DEIPQHAET
-120 WEKAIQKLRGRM
+120 WEKAVMKLRGRM
-132 MPPPGQEKPGEEA
+132 MPPPGQETPSEETLE
-145 RISFVNWLEAY
+145 SFVTWLESY

-164 PVYHSH
+164 PVYHSMP
-170 AIHRLN
+170 IHRLN
-176 RKEYAN
+176 RKEYTN

-189 LGIKPADILPE
+189 IEIEPAAILPE
-200 DSSLDGFDN
+200 DNSLDGFDN
-209 IAEALDVTPAFIN
+209 IAEALNVTPAFIN
-222 QYVLAARSVMEQAI
+222 QYVLAARSIMEQAI
-236 GDKTPATGS
+236 GDKSPATGS

-268 AGLPLGTR
+268 EGLPLGTR

-281 DHWFPADGEYAVNV
+281 EHWFPADGEYAVNV

-300 YAWMFN
+300 FAWMFN

-321 VYQTVLGGDK
+321 VYQTVLGGDE

-351 KNIRFSTTAGP
+351 KDIRFTTTAGP
-362 HKVGVTFIRRTFAE
+362 HNIGVTFIRRTFAE

-404 FNPSGLSST
+404 FNPTGISMT

-418 IFSCYPL
+418 IFSCYPE
-425 NSSEETECAT
+425 SPAEEMDCALE
-435 QIITEFA
+435 IITDF
-442 TLAYRRPVTEQEM
+442 TSLAYRRPLTDDDM
-455 GPLLAFYNQGFDMG
+455 TPLLDFYDQGYAIG

-486 NFLYRIQTAPDNLAP
+486 NFLYRIQTGPQDLEP
-501 GEVYEIDDLELAT
+501 GEVYALDDLELAT

-526 RELLDLAIAGKLSDP
+526 RELLDLAIAGELSDLDTFD
-541 AVMNQQIDRM
+541 AQIERM
-551 IEDPRSFTLSSNFA
+551 IADPRSSTLASNFA
-565 YQWLGLSKLDEI
+565 YQWLELSKLDEI
-577 NPDGGVYPYAFGAGD
+577 NPDGGFFPYAFGAGD
-592 LRPDFKQEL
+592 LRPDFKREL
-601 ELFIDAIIRD
+601 ELFIDSIIRED
-611 DHSVVDLL
+611 QSVMALL
-619 DAKFSF
+619 TADYSF

-635 INNVKGNRLRRVEL
+635 IRNVKGNRFRRVEL
-649 EDSTRWGL
+649 ADSSRWGL
-657 LGKGGILMSSAYPNR
+657 LGKGGILMSAAYPNR

-693 PPPNV
+693 PPPDV
-698 EDLPENETGKP
+698 EDLAENEVGKP

-715 RLEQHRANPTCNAC
+715 RLEQHRQNPTCFAC

-737 FALENFDAVGHWREI
+737 FALENFDAVGHWRNI
-752 DRFSRDMID
+752 DRYSRDPID
-761 SSGVLPSGAGVNGPD
+761 ASGVLPSGEPVDGPD
-776 DLRMSLTEDPAM
+776 DLRKALTEDLSM

-794 TRLMTYA
+794 TRLLTYA
-801 LGRPLEAEDMPLVR
+801 LGRPVEAVDMPQVRELVR
-815 TLVKNAAAEDYRF
+815 QAAQDDYRF
-828 SSLIKGIVAS
+828 SSLIKGIANS
-838 QAFRF
+838 EAFRYSV
-843 NAVPDNEGHE
+843 VPGASDDGH
-853 NMVAD
+853 MVAD

>member
-1 LLAIASGI
+1 
-9 TISGA
+9 
-14 YKPVSP
+14 
-20 FIMIISQLT
+20 
-29 RYIRHMM
+29 MM
-36 TISILLPLKMRLSAL
+36 TRTDKLNPLLLIPALL
-51 SLTFSSLLALST
+51 SLVAANPLA
-63 ATPVMAQTEAYDAIA
+63 AQQDAAYDAMA
-78 SAESQWDFINT
+78 NADQQWEFINE

-102 GLDFTTMFV
+102 GVDFTTMFV
-111 DEVPENAHV
+111 DEIPQHAET
-120 WEKAIQKLRGRM
+120 WEKAVMKLRGRM
-132 MPPPGQEKPGEEA
+132 MPPPGQETPSEETLE
-145 RISFVNWLEAY
+145 SFVTWLESY

-164 PVYHSH
+164 PVYHSMP
-170 AIHRLN
+170 IHRLN
-176 RKEYAN
+176 RKEYTN

-189 LGIKPADILPE
+189 IEIEPAAILPE
-200 DSSLDGFDN
+200 DNSLDGFDN
-209 IAEALDVTPAFIN
+209 IAEALNVTPAFIN
-222 QYVLAARSVMEQAI
+222 QYVLAARSIMEQAI
-236 GDKTPATGS
+236 GDKSPATGS

-268 AGLPLGTR
+268 EGLPLGTR

-281 DHWFPADGEYAVNV
+281 EHWFPADGEYAVNV

-300 YAWMFN
+300 FAWMFN

-321 VYQTVLGGDK
+321 VYQTVLGGDE

-351 KNIRFSTTAGP
+351 KDIRFTTTAGP
-362 HKVGVTFIRRTFAE
+362 HNIGVTFIRRTFAE

-404 FNPSGLSST
+404 FNPTGISMT

-418 IFSCYPL
+418 IFSCYPE
-425 NSSEETECAT
+425 SPAEEMDCALE
-435 QIITEFA
+435 IITDF
-442 TLAYRRPVTEQEM
+442 TSLAYRRPLTDDDM
-455 GPLLAFYNQGFDMG
+455 TPLLDFYDQGYAIG

-486 NFLYRIQTAPDNLAP
+486 NFLYRIQTGPQDLEP
-501 GEVYEIDDLELAT
+501 GEVYALDDLELAT

-526 RELLDLAIAGKLSDP
+526 RELLDLAIAGELSDP
-541 AVMNQQIDRM
+541 DTFDAQIERM
-551 IEDPRSFTLSSNFA
+551 IADPRSSTLASNFA
-565 YQWLGLSKLDEI
+565 YQWLELSKLDEI
-577 NPDGGVYPYAFGAGD
+577 NPDGGIFPYAFGAGD
-592 LRPDFKQEL
+592 LRPDFKREL
-601 ELFIDAIIRD
+601 ELFIDSIIRED
-611 DHSVVDLL
+611 QSVMALL
-619 DAKFSF
+619 TADYSF

-635 INNVKGNRLRRVEL
+635 IRNVKGNRFRRVEL
-649 EDSTRWGL
+649 ADSSRWGL
-657 LGKGGILMSSAYPNR
+657 LGKGGILMSAAYPNR

-693 PPPNV
+693 PPPDV
-698 EDLPENETGKP
+698 EDLAENEVGKP

-715 RLEQHRANPTCNAC
+715 RLEQHRQNPTCFAC

-737 FALENFDAVGHWREI
+737 FALENFDAVGHWRNI
-752 DRFSRDMID
+752 DRYSRDPID
-761 SSGVLPSGAGVNGPD
+761 ASGVLPSGEPVDGPD
-776 DLRMSLTEDPAM
+776 DLRKALTEDPSM

-794 TRLMTYA
+794 TRLLTYA
-801 LGRPLEAEDMPLVR
+801 LGRPVEAVDMPQVRELVR
-815 TLVKNAAAEDYRF
+815 QAAQDDYRF
-828 SSLIKGIVAS
+828 SSLIKGIANS
-838 QAFRF
+838 EAFRYSV
-843 NAVPDNEGHE
+843 VPGASDDGH
-853 NMVAD
+853 MVAD